1 MLAKNANGDAGILN
15 ARGALGFFASKLAPT
30 GGGGGQP
37 VRPLAPSQAS
47 QLPQLT
53 ASLGQYAIPV
63 GAGLARDG
71 DRSASI
77 FAIGVQLPQR
87 HPPLYG
93 AGQNNRG
100 LAEAELRH
108 PINQVF

>member
-1 MLAKNANGDAGILN
+1 MLAKNVNGDVGILN

-30 GGGGGQP
+30 GGGGGGQL

-53 ASLGQYAIPV
+53 ASLGQYAVRV

-71 DRSASI
+71 DRSATI
-77 FAIGVQLPQR
+77 FPIGLQLPQR

-100 LAEAELRH
+100 LA
-108 PINQVF
+108 